1 MKVFVYLF
9 SNGSCLELCGRFFDW
24 VGIITSNAT
33 DKWLLGGTLGNFFFK
48 KKLGN
53 KHSDVDPVAVS
64 KVCKQDFK

>member
-1 MKVFVYLF
+1 MKVLVYLF
-9 SNGSCLELCGRFFDW
+9 SNGSCLELCGRFFDG

-33 DKWLLGGTLGNFFFK
+33 DKWLLGGTLGNFFL

-64 KVCKQDFK
+64 KECKQDFK